1 MSDKKKTPKNHE
13 AKQKN
18 KSQDIALIDEL
29 ADAMVHHQLT
39 SLSYANKD
47 VSIEMT
53 RGGVAMPAPMPAP
66 VAAAVPPTP
75 QDTPASP
82 EGTAVTAP
90 LVGTIYI
97 APEPGAP
104 PFVTE
109 GSAVK
114 SGQTLLIVE
123 AMKTMN
129 PVTAPHDGTVGR
141 ILVTDGEPVEYGQTL
156 LIIT

>member
-1 MSDKKKTPKNHE
+1 MSEEKKTPKTKHP
-13 AKQKN
+13 AKN
-18 KSQDIALIDEL
+18 KSQDITLIDEL
-29 ADAMVHHQLT
+29 ADAMHHHQLT
-39 SLSYANKD
+39 SLSYTNND

-53 RGGVAMPAPMPAP
+53 RGGVVSPAPHHAPMPA
-66 VAAAVPPTP
+66 ATS
-75 QDTPASP
+75 DTPAP
-82 EGTAVTAP
+82 PQDDGTKVTAP

-97 APEPGAP
+97 APEPDAP

-109 GSAVK
+109 GSTVK

-129 PVTAPHDGTVGR
+129 PVTAPRDGTVRR

>member
-1 MSDKKKTPKNHE
+1 MPWW
-13 AKQKN
+13 
-18 KSQDIALIDEL
+18 
-29 ADAMVHHQLT
+29 HHQLA
-39 SLSYANKD
+39 SLSYSNKD

-53 RGGVAMPAPMPAP
+53 RGGVVSPMPTPMPAP
-66 VAAAVPPTP
+66 VAAAPAT
-75 QDTPASP
+75 QDTPAPP

-109 GSAVK
+109 GGRVK